1 MENADIREIST
12 LASKVEEHERRITQA
27 GKNPADCC
35 SKCKLTL
42 SEVSV
47 SMKFFG
53 EKLDQLNAR
62 LDQLEGEPVRKWN
75 AATAA
80 VIAAVISSVVG
91 ALIGKLF
98 L

>member
-1 MENADIREIST
+1 MESADIRELST
-12 LASKVEEHERRITQA
+12 LASKVEEHERRITQLEKS
-27 GKNPADCC
+27 GGLLQQVQ
-35 SKCKLTL
+35 LTL

-75 AATAA
+75 AVTAA

-91 ALIGKLF
+91 ALIGKL
-98 L
+98 LL

>member
-12 LASKVEEHERRITQA
+12 LASKVEEHERRITQLEKS
-27 GKNPADCC
+27 GGLLQQVQ
-35 SKCKLTL
+35 LTL

-80 VIAAVISSVVG
+80 MIAAAISSVVG